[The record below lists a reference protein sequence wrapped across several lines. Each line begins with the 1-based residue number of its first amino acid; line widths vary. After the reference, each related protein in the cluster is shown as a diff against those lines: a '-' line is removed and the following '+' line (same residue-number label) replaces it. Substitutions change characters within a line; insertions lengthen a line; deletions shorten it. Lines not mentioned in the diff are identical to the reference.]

1 MVELTRIKKALK
13 TLGFE
18 GVVIVEKTMLKQAYK
33 KRSKEVHPD
42 VEGGSHEEFKALQ
55 EAYELLLEH
64 GLGQTIDLVTR
75 EVLVTQGSDLL
86 RYHLAGH
93 EYKCRI

>member
-1 MVELTRIKKALK
+1 MVDLNSIKKALK

-18 GVVIVEKTMLKQAYK
+18 GVVTVEQTKLKQAYK

-64 GLGQTIDLVTR
+64 GLGQKVDLVHR
-75 EVLVTQGSDLL
+75 EVLVTQGLNLL
-86 RYHLAGH
+86 RYHLAGR
-93 EYKCRI
+93 EYRCRL

>member
-1 MVELTRIKKALK
+1 MIELGKIKKALQ
-13 TLGFE
+13 TLGFG
-18 GVVIVEKTMLKQAYK
+18 GVVTVEKTMLKQTYK

-42 VEGGSHEEFKALQ
+42 VKGGSPEAFKALQ
-55 EAYELLLEH
+55 EAYDLLLEH
-64 GLGQTIDLVTR
+64 GLGQTVDLVNR

-86 RYHLAGH
+86 RYHLAGR

>member
-1 MVELTRIKKALK
+1 MVELNSIKKALK

-18 GVVIVEKTMLKQAYK
+18 GVVTVEQTKLKQAYK

-64 GLGQTIDLVTR
+64 GLSQTVDLVTR

-86 RYHLAGH
+86 RYHLAGR
-93 EYKCRI
+93 EYKCRL

>member
-1 MVELTRIKKALK
+1 MIELTSIKKALR

-18 GVVIVEKTMLKQAYK
+18 GVVTIEQTNLKQAYK

-55 EAYELLLEH
+55 EAYELVLEH

-86 RYHLAGH
+86 RYHLARR
-93 EYKCRI
+93 EYKCRL

>member
-1 MVELTRIKKALK
+1 MVELQRIKKALK

-18 GVVIVEKTMLKQAYK
+18 GDITVEKTSLKQAYK

-64 GLGQTIDLVTR
+64 VLGQTIDLVTR

-86 RYHLAGH
+86 RYHLSGW
-93 EYKCRI
+93 EYRCRL

>member
-1 MVELTRIKKALK
+1 MIELTSIKKALRI
-13 TLGFE
+13 LGFE
-18 GVVIVEKTMLKQAYK
+18 GVVTIEQTNLKQAYK

-64 GLGQTIDLVTR
+64 GLGQRIDLVTR

-86 RYHLAGH
+86 RYHLAGR
-93 EYKCRI
+93 EYKCRL

>member
-1 MVELTRIKKALK
+1 MIELSSIKKALK

-18 GVVIVEKTMLKQAYK
+18 GVIIVEKTSLKQAYK

-42 VEGGSHEEFKALQ
+42 VEGGSHEEFKVLQ

-86 RYHLAGH
+86 RYHLAGR
-93 EYKCRI
+93 EYKCRL

>member
-1 MVELTRIKKALK
+1 MLELKRIKKALQ

-18 GVVIVEKTMLKQAYK
+18 GVVIVEQTKLKQAYK

-64 GLGQTIDLVTR
+64 GLGQTVDLVTR
-75 EVLVTQGSDLL
+75 EVLVTQGSDLI
-86 RYHLAGH
+86 RYHLAGR
-93 EYKCRI
+93 EYRCRL

>member
-1 MVELTRIKKALK
+1 MVELNSIKKALK

-18 GVVIVEKTMLKQAYK
+18 GVVTVEQTKLKQAYK

-64 GLGQTIDLVTR
+64 GLGQKVDLLHR
-75 EVLVTQGSDLL
+75 EVLVTQDSNLL
-86 RYHLAGH
+86 RYRLAGR
-93 EYKCRI
+93 EYKCRL

>member
-1 MVELTRIKKALK
+1 MIELKKIKKALQV
-13 TLGFE
+13 LGFE
-18 GVVIVEKTMLKQAYK
+18 GVVKVDQVSLKQAYK

-42 VEGGSHEEFKALQ
+42 VEGGSHESFKELQ
-55 EAYELLLEH
+55 QAYELVLTH

-86 RYHLAGH
+86 RYHLAGR
-93 EYKCRI
+93 EYRCRL

>member
-1 MVELTRIKKALK
+1 MLELKRIKKALQ

-18 GVVIVEKTMLKQAYK
+18 GVVIVEQTKLKQAYK

-64 GLGQTIDLVTR
+64 GLGQTVDLVTR

-86 RYHLAGH
+86 RYHLAGC
-93 EYKCRI
+93 EYRCRL

>member
-18 GVVIVEKTMLKQAYK
+18 GVVFVEKTMLKQAYK

-42 VEGGSHEEFKALQ
+42 VKGGSHDEFKALQ
-55 EAYELLLEH
+55 EAYELVLEH

-86 RYHLAGH
+86 QYHLAGR
-93 EYKCRI
+93 EYRCRI

>member
-1 MVELTRIKKALK
+1 MVELKRIKKALQV
-13 TLGFE
+13 LGFE
-18 GVVIVEKTMLKQAYK
+18 GVVTVEQTKLKQAYK
-33 KRSKEVHPD
+33 RRSKEVHPD
-42 VEGGSHEEFKALQ
+42 IDGGSHEEFKALQ

-86 RYHLAGH
+86 RYHLAGR
-93 EYKCRI
+93 EYKCRF

>member
-1 MVELTRIKKALK
+1 MLELSRIKKALH

-18 GVVIVEKTMLKQAYK
+18 GVVTVEKTMLKQAYK

-42 VEGGSHEEFKALQ
+42 VEGGSHEEFKTLK

-64 GLGQTIDLVTR
+64 GLGQKVDLANR
-75 EVLVTQGSDLL
+75 EVLVTQGTDLL
-86 RYHLAGH
+86 RYHLAGR
-93 EYKCRI
+93 EYKCRL

>member
-1 MVELTRIKKALK
+1 
-13 TLGFE
+13 
-18 GVVIVEKTMLKQAYK
+18 MLKQAYK

-64 GLGQTIDLVTR
+64 GLGQTDL
-75 EVLVTQGSDLL
+75 
-86 RYHLAGH
+86 
-93 EYKCRI
+93 I

>member
-1 MVELTRIKKALK
+1 MVELQRIKKALK

-18 GVVIVEKTMLKQAYK
+18 GVITVEQTSLKQAYK

-64 GLGQTIDLVTR
+64 GLGQKVDLANR
-75 EVLVTQGSDLL
+75 EVLVTQGSNLL
-86 RYHLAGH
+86 RYHLAGR
-93 EYKCRI
+93 EYKCRL

>member
-1 MVELTRIKKALK
+1 MVELQRIKKALK

-18 GVVIVEKTMLKQAYK
+18 GVITVEKTSLKQAYK
-33 KRSKEVHPD
+33 RRSKEVHPD
-42 VEGGSHEEFKALQ
+42 IDGGSHEEFKALQ

-64 GLGQTIDLVTR
+64 GLGKTIDLITR

-86 RYHLAGH
+86 RYHLAGR
-93 EYKCRI
+93 EYKCRF

>member
-1 MVELTRIKKALK
+1 MVELSRIKKALR

-18 GVVIVEKTMLKQAYK
+18 GVVTVEQTSLKQAYK
-33 KRSKEVHPD
+33 RRSKEVHPD
-42 VEGGSHEEFKALQ
+42 VEGGSHEEFKTLQ
-55 EAYELLLEH
+55 EAYELLLEQ

-86 RYHLAGH
+86 RYHLAGR
-93 EYKCRI
+93 EYKCKV

>member
-1 MVELTRIKKALK
+1 MIELTSIKKALR

-18 GVVIVEKTMLKQAYK
+18 GVVTREQTNLKQAYK

-64 GLGQTIDLVTR
+64 GLGQRIDLVTR

-86 RYHLAGH
+86 RYHLAGR
-93 EYKCRI
+93 EYKCRL

>member
-1 MVELTRIKKALK
+1 MVELNSIKKALK

-18 GVVIVEKTMLKQAYK
+18 GVVTVEKTMLKQAYK

-42 VEGGSHEEFKALQ
+42 VEGGSHDEFKALQ
-55 EAYELLLEH
+55 DAYELLLEH
-64 GLGQTIDLVTR
+64 GLGQTIDLVNR

-86 RYHLAGH
+86 RYHLAGR
-93 EYKCRI
+93 EYKCRL

>member
-1 MVELTRIKKALK
+1 MVELKSIKKALQ

-18 GVVIVEKTMLKQAYK
+18 GVVTVEKTKLKQAYK

-64 GLGQTIDLVTR
+64 GLGRRIDLVTR
-75 EVLVTQGSDLL
+75 EVLVTQGSNLL
-86 RYHLAGH
+86 RYHLAGR
-93 EYKCRI
+93 EYKCRL

>member
-1 MVELTRIKKALK
+1 MIELSKIKKALRI
-13 TLGFE
+13 LGFE
-18 GVVIVEKTMLKQAYK
+18 GVVTVEKTKLKQAYK

-42 VEGGSHEEFKALQ
+42 VEGGSHEAFKELQ
-55 EAYELLLEH
+55 EAYELVLAH

-86 RYHLAGH
+86 RYHLAGR
-93 EYKCRI
+93 EYTCRI

>member
-1 MVELTRIKKALK
+1 MLELSRIKKALH

-18 GVVIVEKTMLKQAYK
+18 GVVTVEKTMLKQAYK

-42 VEGGSHEEFKALQ
+42 VEGGSHEKFKALQ

-64 GLGQTIDLVTR
+64 GLGQRIDLVTR
-75 EVLVTQGSDLL
+75 EVLVTQGSNLL
-86 RYHLAGH
+86 RYQLAGR
-93 EYKCRI
+93 EYKCRL

>member
-1 MVELTRIKKALK
+1 MVELQRIKKALK

-18 GVVIVEKTMLKQAYK
+18 GVVTVEQTKLKQAYK
-33 KRSKEVHPD
+33 RRSKEVHPD
-42 VEGGSHEEFKALQ
+42 IDGGSHEEFKALQ

-86 RYHLAGH
+86 RYHLAGR
-93 EYKCRI
+93 EYKCRF

>member
-1 MVELTRIKKALK
+1 MLELSRIKKALH

-18 GVVIVEKTMLKQAYK
+18 GVVTVEKTMLKQAYK

-64 GLGQTIDLVTR
+64 GLGQRIDLVTR
-75 EVLVTQGSDLL
+75 GVLVTQGSDLL
-86 RYHLAGH
+86 RYHLAGR
-93 EYKCRI
+93 EYKCRL

>member
-1 MVELTRIKKALK
+1 MLELSRIKKALH

-18 GVVIVEKTMLKQAYK
+18 GVVTVEKTMLKQAYK

-42 VEGGSHEEFKALQ
+42 VEGGSHEEFKTLK

-64 GLGQTIDLVTR
+64 GLGQKVDLANR
-75 EVLVTQGSDLL
+75 EVLVTQGSDPL
-86 RYHLAGH
+86 RYHLAGR
-93 EYKCRI
+93 EYKCRL

>member
-1 MVELTRIKKALK
+1 MLELNKIKKALRII
-13 TLGFE
+13 GFE
-18 GVVIVEKTMLKQAYK
+18 GVVTVDKTKLKQAYK

-42 VEGGSHEEFKALQ
+42 VEGGSHEAFKELQ
-55 EAYELLLEH
+55 EAYELVLAH

-86 RYHLAGH
+86 RYHLVGR
-93 EYKCRI
+93 EYRCRV

>member
-1 MVELTRIKKALK
+1 MLELKRIKKALQ
-13 TLGFE
+13 TLGFD
-18 GVVIVEKTMLKQAYK
+18 GVVIVEQTKLKQAYK

-64 GLGQTIDLVTR
+64 GLGQTVDLVTR

-86 RYHLAGH
+86 RYHLAGR
-93 EYKCRI
+93 EYRCRL